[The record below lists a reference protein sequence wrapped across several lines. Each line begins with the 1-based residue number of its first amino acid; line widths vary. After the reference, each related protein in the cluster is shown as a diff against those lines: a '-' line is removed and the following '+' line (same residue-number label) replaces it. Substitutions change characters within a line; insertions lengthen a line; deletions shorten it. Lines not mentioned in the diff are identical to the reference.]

1 MDFLVLKLCILHIS
15 LLPIE
20 LYLRSIKKNNVK
32 NSLSYN
38 GDFTNRIVSILC
50 IINVLRLSFYSILNN
65 VLLDKIII
73 HSLSRYLLYD
83 MLYMS
88 SSINLIKHNKVFI
101 IHHIITLLMLYISYN
116 LNFGASVIIIFETTS
131 PLLNAIKISEV
142 ITPSYTKSIK
152 VLTKNTYFFFRVLLP
167 PFWIIYKLIEIY
179 DYSWGQTVVFSGVM
193 FLWKVSI
200 FWWKKMLD

>member
-1 MDFLVLKLCILHIS
+1 MDFFVLKLCILHIA

-20 LYLRSIKKNNVK
+20 LYLRSIKKNNLK

-50 IINVLRLSFYSILNN
+50 ITNVLRLSFYSIIYNITDNL
-65 VLLDKIII
+65 VIYF
-73 HSLSRYLLYD
+73 LSRYLLYD

-88 SSINLIKHNKVFI
+88 SSITLIKHNKVFI

-116 LNFGASVIIIFETTS
+116 LNFGTSVVIIFETTS
-131 PLLNAIKISEV
+131 PLLNIIKISEV

-152 VLTKNTYFFFRVLLP
+152 IFTKNTYFFFRVLLP
-167 PFWIIYKLIEIY
+167 PFWLVYKVFENY
-179 DYSWGQTVVFSGVM
+179 DYSWRRNFIFLGVI